1 MGYVRIRFNLLSL
14 SFLGSHFLAIL
25 CVQGNSCM
33 IYSRSFYLNFILLTN
48 NKIESKGK
56 VNSLFPFVS
65 FSFLGNSHKI

>member
-25 CVQGNSCM
+25 CVQGNSYM
-33 IYSRSFYLNFILLTN
+33 IYSRSFYLNFILLSN

-56 VNSLFPFVS
+56 VKFS
-65 FSFLGNSHKI
+65 FSLCFLFLSWQFS